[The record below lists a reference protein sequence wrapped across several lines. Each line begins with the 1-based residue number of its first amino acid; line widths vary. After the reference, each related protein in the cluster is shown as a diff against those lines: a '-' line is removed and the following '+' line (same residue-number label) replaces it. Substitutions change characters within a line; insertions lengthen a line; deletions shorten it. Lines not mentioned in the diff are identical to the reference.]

1 MPEIYL
7 FSFITICVS
16 VPLCHLYLST
26 FSSLYY
32 ISYVLTNFPKF
43 FPASLTLFS
52 VCHIMISW
60 ISSLLDLSS
69 LTLVNSPALSLTH
82 VFSTLASIYV
92 LPITP
97 PPHMHLA
104 TFPYIESLHPTHT
117 VLHTHTLS
125 SSMLVNSGFCFPSCH
140 HHSLNRLSDNRLH
153 LIVGLYVYYQ
163 LLKYKFFLL
172 K

>member
-92 LPITP
+92 LPITRLYP
-97 PPHMHLA
+97 PPPTCTWQH
-104 TFPYIESLHPTHT
+104 FPTLNLFIPLTQYYTHCP
-117 VLHTHTLS
+117 VP
-125 SSMLVNSGFCFPSCH
+125 CW
-140 HHSLNRLSDNRLH
+140 
-153 LIVGLYVYYQ
+153 
-163 LLKYKFFLL
+163 
-172 K
+172 